1 MFKIKIAIH
10 DSDVVIS
17 TLSVFANSNKLLSI
31 GIMICR
37 KTIKGVLCWTWNLL
51 CYDKVFNSML
61 YWPIKTWNKFSK
73 ILLHHTNYLYSTMDK
88 LIIWCTK
95 TQVASINSMILC
107 SFSPTCKKDITVPNT
122 KKSPNVNCDHVE
134 DSWKTHICFTHT
146 LSKYYYNQIQPFFV
160 IWWAMIAS
168 VLGLLCNM
176 YLKNILQEMNGCM

>member
-95 TQVASINSMILC
+95 TQVASIWLNNFNTMDLIMNKLFSRSLIDWILG
-107 SFSPTCKKDITVPNT
+107 FRIVY
-122 KKSPNVNCDHVE
+122 
-134 DSWKTHICFTHT
+134 HICLPYVNMF
-146 LSKYYYNQIQPFFV
+146 LRGKYYAIQ
-160 IWWAMIAS
+160 
-168 VLGLLCNM
+168 
-176 YLKNILQEMNGCM
+176 Y